1 MNHHTTS
8 FTFDVPAPYATVA
21 PLFGAHEERRWAK
34 GWDPEF
40 IFPQPARDV
49 EGMVFRV
56 GDTIW
61 INSIFD
67 LGRGRVQYVNVAGGE
82 IVTRI
87 DIRLH
92 DRAGNTAVD
101 VTYERTALTDS
112 AIAAANEL
120 AEADRKKAPEWESS
134 IRAAVGAGKR

>member
-61 INSIFD
+61 INTIFD
-67 LGRGRVQYVNVAGGE
+67 LARGRVQYVNVAAGE

-92 DRAGNTAVD
+92 DHDGKTAVD
-101 VTYERTALTDS
+101 VTYERTALTES
-112 AIAAANEL
+112 AIAAATEL
-120 AEADRKKAPEWESS
+120 AEGDRKKKPEWESS
-134 IRAAVGAGKR
+134 IRGAV

>member
-1 MNHHTTS
+1 LNHHTTS
-8 FTFDVPAPYATVA
+8 FTFRVPAPYAVVA

-61 INSIFD
+61 INTIFD
-67 LGRGRVQYVNVAGGE
+67 LGRGRVQYVNVATGE

-92 DRAGNTAVD
+92 DQSGTTAVD
-101 VTYERTALTDS
+101 VTYERTALTES
-112 AIAAANEL
+112 ALDAAREL
-120 AEADRKKAPEWESS
+120 ADADRKKAPEWESS
-134 IRAAVGAGKR
+134 IRGAVS

>member
-1 MNHHTTS
+1 MNHHTTT
-8 FTFDVPAPYATVA
+8 FTFNVPAPYAAVA

-40 IFPQPARDV
+40 IFPHPARDV

-61 INSIFD
+61 INTIFD
-67 LGRGRVQYVNVAGGE
+67 LGRGRVQYVNVAAGE

-92 DRAGNTAVD
+92 DRDGQTAVD
-101 VTYERTALTDS
+101 VTYERTAVTAS
-112 AIAAANEL
+112 AVAAANEL

-134 IRAAVGAGKR
+134 IRAAVGVAN